1 MCTAKPVCSTDSECS
16 ALNVEIHMC
25 DLKCA
30 ATQRGDTVGTF
41 YKNMCVLYL
50 SL

>member
-30 ATQRGDTVGTF
+30 ATQRGTQWGHF
-41 YKNMCVLYL
+41 IKICVLYL